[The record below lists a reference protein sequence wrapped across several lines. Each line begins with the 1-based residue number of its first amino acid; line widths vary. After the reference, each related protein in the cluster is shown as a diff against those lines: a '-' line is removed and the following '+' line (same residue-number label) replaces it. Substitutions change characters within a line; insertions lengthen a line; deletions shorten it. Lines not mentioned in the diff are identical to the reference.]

1 MRNRNPPGIR
11 VDDRLGM
18 TTTTE
23 FRLLPFR
30 GVRFNLSAT
39 RQATVPHDSTCPI
52 GRAHRTTL
60 YDLQVVGNAIEASSS
75 PEHVE
80 ASRMPWP
87 EPDSWKG
94 SSPSGTLARGP
105 SFRDAT
111 LHPDRGRPAATGEA
125 THDRGKRLRQL
136 QPKRHPRQRRT
147 ISASRDHAVM
157 PAGALTG
164 VTVANNVTRSG
175 HGGQMGMPQT
185 GQDTVD
191 TAVTGMVVSGNLSD
205 RPIANAGRPATSP
218 YRIDDA
224 TVVRCRL
231 PRRRSR

>member
-18 TTTTE
+18 TTTTD

-94 SSPSGTLARGP
+94 SSPSGRSEERRVGKEWRVGWRGRLARE
-105 SFRDAT
+105 T
-111 LHPDRGRPAATGEA
+111 
-125 THDRGKRLRQL
+125 
-136 QPKRHPRQRRT
+136 
-147 ISASRDHAVM
+147 
-157 PAGALTG
+157 AG
-164 VTVANNVTRSG
+164 
-175 HGGQMGMPQT
+175 
-185 GQDTVD
+185 
-191 TAVTGMVVSGNLSD
+191 
-205 RPIANAGRPATSP
+205 
-218 YRIDDA
+218 
-224 TVVRCRL
+224 CRL
-231 PRRRSR
+231 L